1 MIEILKSFSKILT
14 RDAIVR
20 LMFIPRNL
28 SREPSQRSSSISDL
42 FLIRQNQLWKTEFEL
57 LNINALISG
66 ESHSMNWS
74 HVEFWFFSG
83 AGKIVGK
90 KSVPLGE
97 ALKNTLKLSDLTKSL
112 TVMPSTFAVFHSPY
126 DSVEYL
132 SHSYIAERGY
142 VGYEYSELGMK
153 SYVHGNLD
161 AVACA
166 DGTIEPLGNS
176 GFLRR
181 IYTVQ
186 HLLSGEAKY
195 EFAFTNPTKK
205 SQKIEMQRSEL
216 IGKWEKLGNI
226 KIGAFGSDI
235 FSYENDSDSKCV
247 IRFRSRM
254 YLARPVVF
262 RTTRNS
268 MDVFHG

>member
-1 MIEILKSFSKILT
+1 
-14 RDAIVR
+14 
-20 LMFIPRNL
+20 MFIPRNL
-28 SREPSQRSSSISDL
+28 SREPRKRGSSISDL
-42 FLIRQNQLWKTEFEL
+42 FLIRQNHLWQTEFEL

-66 ESHSMNWS
+66 ENRNMNWS
-74 HVEFWFFSG
+74 DVEFWFFSS

-90 KSVPLGE
+90 KSVPFGE
-97 ALKNTLKLSDLTKSL
+97 ALKNTLKLSELTQSL
-112 TVMPSTFAVFHSPY
+112 TAIPSTFAVFHSPY
-126 DSVEYL
+126 DSVQHL
-132 SHSYIAERGY
+132 SNSYIAERGY
-142 VGYEYSELGMK
+142 VGYEYSGLGMK

-166 DGTIEPLGNS
+166 DGTVEPLGNS
-176 GFLRR
+176 GFLKRN
-181 IYTVQ
+181 YTVQ
-186 HLLSGEAKY
+186 HLLSGDAKY

-205 SQKIEMQRSEL
+205 SQRIEMQRSEL
-216 IGKWEKLGNI
+216 SDKWEKLSEV
-226 KIGAFGSDI
+226 KIGAFGSDL

-262 RTTRNS
+262 RTTRHS